1 METKNNL
8 INKKKFKD
16 LVIYFTRYV
25 NCKSIK
31 MLSLYFFDDY
41 VVYKVLEKNKE
52 VIGIEEIDDTQIL
65 ISMNDKLSDDITLKR
80 VVILMRRVIKNE
92 LFLDHALYDE

>member
-1 METKNNL
+1 
-8 INKKKFKD
+8 
-16 LVIYFTRYV
+16 
-25 NCKSIK
+25 

>member
-1 METKNNL
+1 
-8 INKKKFKD
+8 
-16 LVIYFTRYV
+16 
-25 NCKSIK
+25 

-52 VIGIEEIDDTQIL
+52 VIGIKEIDDTQIL
-65 ISMNDKLSDDITLKR
+65 ISMNNKLSDDITLKR